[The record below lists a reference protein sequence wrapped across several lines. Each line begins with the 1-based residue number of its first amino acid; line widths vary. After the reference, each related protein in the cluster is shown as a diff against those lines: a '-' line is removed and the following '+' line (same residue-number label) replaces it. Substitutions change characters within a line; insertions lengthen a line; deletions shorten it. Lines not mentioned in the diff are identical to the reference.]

1 MVEETKPG
9 AEVSAQASHSTSLR
23 ELALVFLRLGCI
35 SFGGPAGHLA
45 LMEDDLVRRRR
56 WLSHETFLDRLGAVN
71 LLPGPNSTE
80 MALYIGLLRGGWA
93 GLLVAGVSFILPAA
107 VMVGALAVGLVVVI
121 ALVLFVLF
129 GVRRD

>member
-1 MVEETKPG
+1 MFEEIKPG
-9 AEVSAQASHSTSLR
+9 AEVSAQAAHSTSLR

-35 SFGGPAGHLA
+35 SFGGPAGHIA

-80 MALYIGLLRGGWA
+80 MALYIGLLRGGWL
-93 GLLVAGVSFILPAA
+93 GLIVAGAAFILPSATL
-107 VMVGALAVGLVVVI
+107 VLALAW
-121 ALVLFVLF
+121 A
-129 GVRRD
+129 